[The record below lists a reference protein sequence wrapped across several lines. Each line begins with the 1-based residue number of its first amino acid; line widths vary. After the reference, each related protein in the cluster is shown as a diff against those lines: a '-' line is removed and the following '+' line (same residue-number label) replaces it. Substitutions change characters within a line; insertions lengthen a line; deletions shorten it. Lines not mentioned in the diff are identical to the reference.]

1 MVGVTTSA
9 LIGVLKPLL
18 GKLSTLL
25 GGQYGKLKGVHR
37 EISFLHD
44 EMMAMNTALEVAS
57 HLEDPS
63 THMEEWICQV
73 RELSYDV
80 EDCIDVFMHHLAE
93 DDDRGGIIRKT
104 SRRLKALRARHRIA
118 GQIAQLKERAVQVSD
133 RRMRYGSDALTSSS
147 NSASAI
153 DPRLPALFEDANRLV
168 AIDGPRNELVRWLTK
183 DTDLVEQNRVVSI
196 VGFGGLGK
204 TTLANQIYQNIK
216 SQYDCTA
223 FVSVS
228 RNPNINQTLTD
239 LLWQV
244 LDTSNP
250 RSEHQKQR
258 AIMEDLETKIL
269 GEYELINIVREYL
282 QNKRTFHQKNDCP
295 SVLEE
300 VVDEILK
307 KCGGLPLAI
316 INIASLLASK
326 PVTKQ
331 EWEKVHS
338 SIGSAL
344 EHDQDL
350 EVVKRILFLSYCD
363 LPHQLKICLLYLS
376 IFPEDF
382 QINRERLIWRW
393 IAEGFI
399 NKQRGKSLEETGER
413 CFNELINRNM
423 IQPMDIDYSG
433 DDTGDIGLGQRP
445 IVVLG
450 HAEHGLT
457 AALASVVQQAGTDE
471 PMNAAADSEEPELG
485 SPPGFSRITIPDEE
499 TDESRLSAFVKAV
512 QHKIQ
517 SPLLTKPIKTKRVV
531 PVLAAGELPKRS
543 KRLANHP
550 LANVASSKRA
560 EVILMRRFEEIPEAA
575 PLTMEAKQAYK
586 KFYAEEMR
594 EKHYEAIQDL
604 SCVLEKK
611 KINISTK
618 ENFVTLVEGKD
629 FSTSAR
635 TIRRLSL
642 LGKCQDITW
651 PGTSTLTHVRSLSVY
666 GTFNQAPPLT
676 RLQVL
681 RVLDLQD
688 LHDMDDNHIFVED
701 IGNLHQLRYLCLGKS
716 NINMIPKQIGKLKLL
731 QTLDLR
737 ACTKLKELP
746 VNITELRQLVRL
758 FVWSGVKFPK
768 GIAKM
773 KSLEELSKFDGSS
786 NLADI
791 VLELG
796 ELTGLKKL
804 RVGWHPNG
812 PIMDE
817 VSYKQSM
824 ASALHKLGEHNLRSL
839 RVDYYQNEFLSVDF
853 LVDSWLPMPHRLECF
868 EIFGPIY
875 FTRTPLWMPTL
886 SDLTCLSINIGQVE
900 AQDVQLLKNIPA
912 LLFLYLYTKKP
923 PQETLAI
930 GRSGFRCLK
939 EFIFFPYDK
948 DGRGLK
954 FEAGAMPKLQSL
966 SFGFVARDD
975 LCGGNGEFDFGI
987 QHLACLKR
995 IDVIAFCNGAR
1006 AWEVVAAEAAI
1017 RSAAVALPNHPKL
1030 QMRRY
1035 FQDKM
1040 LKDETLRAK

>member
-1 MVGVTTSA
+1 MMIPCNVASAALFSMVGVTTSA

-80 EDCIDVFMHHLAE
+80 EDCIDVFMHHLGE

-168 AIDGPRNELVRWLTK
+168 AIDGPRNELVQWLTK

-282 QNKRTFHQKNDCP
+282 QNKRYFVIIDDIWSKQAWKIIQCAFPQNKNASRIMTTTRIQDVAIFCCSSHKDYIYSMKPLSTSDSKTLLLKRTFHQKNDCP

-433 DDTGDIGLGQRP
+433 KPRACRVHDIMLDL
-445 IVVLG
+445 IV
-450 HAEHGLT
+450 
-457 AALASVVQQAGTDE
+457 
-471 PMNAAADSEEPELG
+471 
-485 SPPGFSRITIPDEE
+485 
-499 TDESRLSAFVKAV
+499 
-512 QHKIQ
+512 
-517 SPLLTKPIKTKRVV
+517 
-531 PVLAAGELPKRS
+531 
-543 KRLANHP
+543 
-550 LANVASSKRA
+550 
-560 EVILMRRFEEIPEAA
+560 
-575 PLTMEAKQAYK
+575 
-586 KFYAEEMR
+586 
-594 EKHYEAIQDL
+594 
-604 SCVLEKK
+604 
-611 KINISTK
+611 NISTK

-688 LHDMDDNHIFVED
+688 LHDMDDNHSFVED

-716 NINMIPKQIGKLKLL
+716 NINMIPRQIGKLKLL

-824 ASALHKLGEHNLRSL
+824 ASALRKLGEHNLRSL